1 MRAGVECSGSDSVMP
16 AGLARAQARD
26 RREALATL
34 RELELRRN
42 GRALFASEE
51 ALVWLALGERGRA
64 LDDLERAQAD
74 GSGWLAYLDVDPRLD
89 PLRKE
94 PRFGALRSA
103 GAELLQPTRAA
114 KIRRSAGVSRTRS
127 SARRAW
133 PRA

>member
-1 MRAGVECSGSDSVMP
+1 MRAAVECSGSDSVML
-16 AGLARAQARD
+16 AGLARAQAAAGD

-94 PRFGALRSA
+94 PRFGALRT
-103 GAELLQPTRAA
+103 GR
-114 KIRRSAGVSRTRS
+114 G
-127 SARRAW
+127 
-133 PRA
+133 